1 MAVLSALRVNKM
13 STARPSFKFRG
24 GSFHALVVKPETP
37 IDAWLA
43 EVDALLARSPGFF
56 AGKSVVI
63 DVSGLSLAKET
74 FLGLLDELSRRD
86 MRILGVEGANPADV
100 DGRVPSLV
108 RGQAGKPD
116 VAGAAPVQSPPPA
129 PVSSLLIDAPVR
141 SGQAIV
147 HPDGDVTIVGS
158 VSSGA
163 EIIAAGSI
171 HVYGTLRGRVLA
183 GAYGNQRARI
193 FCRRLDA
200 ELIAI
205 DGHYIVADEVEPH
218 LRKAPIQAWLE
229 GDELKIITMN

>member
-1 MAVLSALRVNKM
+1 M

-24 GSFHALVVKPETP
+24 GSFHALVVRPESP
-37 IDAWLA
+37 IEAWLA
-43 EVDALLARSPGFF
+43 DVDVLLARSPGFF

-63 DVSGLSLAKET
+63 DVSGLSLTKPT

-86 MRILGVEGANPADV
+86 IRILGVEGANPADV

-108 RGQAGKPD
+108 RGQAD
-116 VAGAAPVQSPPPA
+116 RSDTAGSPAVQTPAPA

>member
-1 MAVLSALRVNKM
+1 M

-24 GSFHALVVKPETP
+24 GSFHALVVRPESP
-37 IDAWLA
+37 IEAWLA
-43 EVDALLARSPGFF
+43 DVDVLLARSPGFF

-63 DVSGLSLAKET
+63 DVSGLSLTKPT

-86 MRILGVEGANPADV
+86 IRILGVEGANPADV

-108 RGQAGKPD
+108 RGPSDKSCA
-116 VAGAAPVQSPPPA
+116 AAAPPPAVQSPQPS
-129 PVSSLLIDAPVR
+129 PVSSLLIDSPVR

>member
-1 MAVLSALRVNKM
+1 M

-24 GSFHALVVKPETP
+24 GSFHALVVRPESP
-37 IDAWLA
+37 IEAWLA
-43 EVDALLARSPGFF
+43 DVDVLLARSPGFF

-63 DVSGLSLAKET
+63 DVSGLSLAKQA
-74 FLGLLDELSRRD
+74 FLGLLDELSKRD
-86 MRILGVEGANPADV
+86 IRILGVEGANPADV

-108 RGQAGKPD
+108 RGQAERPD
-116 VAGAAPVQSPPPA
+116 TAAVPAVQSPQPA
-129 PVSSLLIDAPVR
+129 LVSSLLIDAPVR

-147 HPDGDVTIVGS
+147 HPEGDVTIVGS

-229 GDELKIITMN
+229 GDELKIMTMN

>member
-1 MAVLSALRVNKM
+1 M

-24 GSFHALVVKPETP
+24 GSFHALVVRPEAP

-63 DVSGLSLAKET
+63 DVSGLSLTKQT

-108 RGQAGKPD
+108 RGQAGKSD
-116 VAGAAPVQSPPPA
+116 AAGAPPVQLPA
-129 PVSSLLIDAPVR
+129 PEPVSSLLIDAPVR

-158 VSSGA
+158 VASGA

>member
-1 MAVLSALRVNKM
+1 M

-56 AGKSVVI
+56 SGKSVVI
-63 DVSGLSLAKET
+63 DVSGLSLTKPT
-74 FLGLLDELSRRD
+74 FLSLLDELSRRD
-86 MRILGVEGANPADV
+86 IRILGVEGANQSDG
-100 DGRVPSLV
+100 DGRVPFLV
-108 RGQAGKPD
+108 RGQADKSD
-116 VAGAAPVQSPPPA
+116 AAGAPAIQSTAPA

-158 VSSGA
+158 VASGA
-163 EIIAAGSI
+163 EIVAAGSI
-171 HVYGTLRGRVLA
+171 HVYGALRGRVLA
-183 GAYGNQRARI
+183 GAYGNRRARI

-205 DGHYIVADEVEPH
+205 DGHYIVADDLEPH

-229 GDELKIITMN
+229 GDELKITTMN

>member
-1 MAVLSALRVNKM
+1 M

-24 GSFHALVVKPETP
+24 GSFHALVVRPESP
-37 IDAWLA
+37 IEAWLA
-43 EVDALLARSPGFF
+43 DVDVLLARSPGFF

-63 DVSGLSLAKET
+63 DVSGLSLTKPT

-86 MRILGVEGANPADV
+86 IRILGVEGANPADV

-108 RGQAGKPD
+108 RGQADRPD
-116 VAGAAPVQSPPPA
+116 PAGAPAVQSPQPA

-141 SGQAIV
+141 SGQAII
-147 HPDGDVTIVGS
+147 HPDGDVTVVGS

-163 EIIAAGSI
+163 EIVAAGSI
-171 HVYGTLRGRVLA
+171 HVYGTLRGKVLA

>member
-1 MAVLSALRVNKM
+1 M

-24 GSFHALVVKPETP
+24 GSFHALVVRPESP
-37 IDAWLA
+37 VDAWLA

-63 DVSGLSLAKET
+63 DVSGHALTKQT

-86 MRILGVEGANPADV
+86 IRILGVEGANPADV

-108 RGQAGKPD
+108 RGQAD
-116 VAGAAPVQSPPPA
+116 RSDAAAAQPVQASAPPP
-129 PVSSLLIDAPVR
+129 VNSLLIDAPVR

-205 DGHYIVADEVEPH
+205 DGHYIVADDVEPH
-218 LRKAPIQAWLE
+218 LRKAPIQAWLD

>member
-1 MAVLSALRVNKM
+1 M

-24 GSFHALVVKPETP
+24 GSFHALVVRPESP
-37 IDAWLA
+37 IDSWLA
-43 EVDALLARSPGFF
+43 ELDALLARSPGFF

-63 DVSGLSLAKET
+63 DVSGHALSKQS

-86 MRILGVEGANPADV
+86 IRILGVEGANPADV

-108 RGQAGKPD
+108 RGQADRPEA
-116 VAGAAPVQSPPPA
+116 VAAQPVQSPAPP
-129 PVSSLLIDAPVR
+129 PTTSLLIDASVR

-205 DGHYIVADEVEPH
+205 DGHYIVADDVEPH

>member
-1 MAVLSALRVNKM
+1 M
-13 STARPSFKFRG
+13 STAQPSFKFRG
-24 GSFHALVVKPETP
+24 GSFHALVVRPESP
-37 IDAWLA
+37 IEAWLA
-43 EVDALLARSPGFF
+43 DVDVLLARSPGFF

-63 DVSGLSLAKET
+63 DVSGLSLTKPT

-86 MRILGVEGANPADV
+86 IRILGVEGANPTDV

-108 RGQAGKPD
+108 RGQADRSDP
-116 VAGAAPVQSPPPA
+116 AGAPAVQSPGPA

-200 ELIAI
+200 ELIAS

>member
-1 MAVLSALRVNKM
+1 M

-24 GSFHALVVKPETP
+24 GSFHALVVRPESP
-37 IDAWLA
+37 IEAWLA
-43 EVDALLARSPGFF
+43 DVDVLLARSPGFF

-63 DVSGLSLAKET
+63 DVSGLSLTKPT

-86 MRILGVEGANPADV
+86 IRILGVEGANPADV

-108 RGQAGKPD
+108 RGQADRPD
-116 VAGAAPVQSPPPA
+116 MAGAPAVQSPQPA

-163 EIIAAGSI
+163 EIVAAGSI

>member
-1 MAVLSALRVNKM
+1 M

-24 GSFHALVVKPETP
+24 GSFHALVVRPESP
-37 IDAWLA
+37 IEAWLA
-43 EVDALLARSPGFF
+43 DVDVLLARSPGFF

-63 DVSGLSLAKET
+63 DVSGLSLAKQA
-74 FLGLLDELSRRD
+74 FLGLLDELSKRD
-86 MRILGVEGANPADV
+86 IRILGVEGANPADV

-108 RGQAGKPD
+108 RGQAERPD
-116 VAGAAPVQSPPPA
+116 TAAVPAVQSPQA
-129 PVSSLLIDAPVR
+129 ALVSSLLIDAPVR

-147 HPDGDVTIVGS
+147 HPEGDVTIVGS

-229 GDELKIITMN
+229 GDELKIMTMN

>member
-1 MAVLSALRVNKM
+1 M

-24 GSFHALVVKPETP
+24 GSFHALVVRPESP
-37 IDAWLA
+37 IDSWLA
-43 EVDALLARSPGFF
+43 ELDALLARSPGFF

-63 DVSGLSLAKET
+63 DVSGHALSKQS

-86 MRILGVEGANPADV
+86 IRILGVEGANPADV

-108 RGQAGKPD
+108 RGQADRPEA
-116 VAGAAPVQSPPPA
+116 VAAQPVQSPATPPT
-129 PVSSLLIDAPVR
+129 SSLLIDASVR

-205 DGHYIVADEVEPH
+205 DGHYIVADDVEPH

>member
-1 MAVLSALRVNKM
+1 
-13 STARPSFKFRG
+13 
-24 GSFHALVVKPETP
+24 
-37 IDAWLA
+37 
-43 EVDALLARSPGFF
+43 
-56 AGKSVVI
+56 VVI
-63 DVSGLSLAKET
+63 DVSGLSLTKPT

-86 MRILGVEGANPADV
+86 IRILGVEGADPADV

-108 RGQAGKPD
+108 RGQAD
-116 VAGAAPVQSPPPA
+116 RSDTAEAPAVQSPAPA

>member
-1 MAVLSALRVNKM
+1 M

-24 GSFHALVVKPETP
+24 GSFHALVVRPESP
-37 IDAWLA
+37 IEAWLA
-43 EVDALLARSPGFF
+43 DVDVLLARSPGFF

-63 DVSGLSLAKET
+63 DVSGLSLTKPT

-86 MRILGVEGANPADV
+86 IRILGVEGANPADV

-108 RGQAGKPD
+108 RGQSDRSDA
-116 VAGAAPVQSPPPA
+116 AAAPAAQTPQPA

>member
-1 MAVLSALRVNKM
+1 M
-13 STARPSFKFRG
+13 STARPSFKFHG
-24 GSFHALVVKPETP
+24 GSFHALVVRPESP
-37 IDAWLA
+37 IEAWLA
-43 EVDALLARSPGFF
+43 DVDVLLARSPGFF

-63 DVSGLSLAKET
+63 DVSGLSLTKPT

-86 MRILGVEGANPADV
+86 IRILGVEGANPADV

-108 RGQAGKPD
+108 RGQAVRPD
-116 VAGAAPVQSPPPA
+116 PAGAPAVQSPQPA

>member
-1 MAVLSALRVNKM
+1 M

-24 GSFHALVVKPETP
+24 GSFHALVVKPESP

-56 AGKSVVI
+56 SGKSVAI
-63 DVSGLSLAKET
+63 DVSGLSLTKPT
-74 FLGLLDELSRRD
+74 FFSLLDELGRRD
-86 MRILGVEGANPADV
+86 IRILGVEGANPSDV
-100 DGRVPSLV
+100 DGRVPFLV
-108 RGQAGKPD
+108 RGQADKSD
-116 VAGAAPVQSPPPA
+116 AAEVPAVQSSAPA

-158 VSSGA
+158 VASGA
-163 EIIAAGSI
+163 EIVAAGSI
-171 HVYGTLRGRVLA
+171 HVYGALRGRVLA
-183 GAYGNQRARI
+183 GAYGNRRARI

-205 DGHYIVADEVEPH
+205 DGHYIVADELELH
-218 LRKAPIQAWLE
+218 LRKAPVQAWLE
-229 GDELKIITMN
+229 EDELKIITMN

>member
-1 MAVLSALRVNKM
+1 M

-24 GSFHALVVKPETP
+24 GSFHALVVRPESP
-37 IDAWLA
+37 IEAWLA
-43 EVDALLARSPGFF
+43 DVDVLLARSPGFF

-63 DVSGLSLAKET
+63 DVSGLSLTKPT

-86 MRILGVEGANPADV
+86 IRILGVEGANPADV

-108 RGQAGKPD
+108 RGQADRPD
-116 VAGAAPVQSPPPA
+116 TAGAPAVQSPQPA

-163 EIIAAGSI
+163 EIVAAGSI

>member
-1 MAVLSALRVNKM
+1 
-13 STARPSFKFRG
+13 
-24 GSFHALVVKPETP
+24 
-37 IDAWLA
+37 
-43 EVDALLARSPGFF
+43 
-56 AGKSVVI
+56 VI
-63 DVSGLSLAKET
+63 DVSGHALTKQT

-86 MRILGVEGANPADV
+86 IRILGVEGANPADV

-108 RGQAGKPD
+108 RGQADRTDAP
-116 VAGAAPVQSPPPA
+116 AAPAVQSSAPP

-205 DGHYIVADEVEPH
+205 DGHYIVADDVEPH

>member
-1 MAVLSALRVNKM
+1 M
-13 STARPSFKFRG
+13 STPRPSFKFRG

-37 IDAWLA
+37 LDAWLA
-43 EVDALLARSPGFF
+43 DVDALLARSPGFF

-63 DVSGLSLAKET
+63 DVSGLSPTKQT
-74 FLGLLDELSRRD
+74 FLGLLDELSSRD
-86 MRILGVEGANPADV
+86 IRILGVEGANPADV

-108 RGQAGKPD
+108 RGPD
-116 VAGAAPVQSPPPA
+116 KSDATGAPAVQSPAPGPAPA

-147 HPDGDVTIVGS
+147 HPDGDVTVVGS

-171 HVYGTLRGRVLA
+171 HVYGTLRGKVLA